1 MKLTLIQSGTAACI
15 LDALSNKEIAR
26 AMDCS
31 VLAATRRVEF
41 LMHLLDARNRVH
53 LALILK
59 DMA

>member
-15 LDALSNKEIAR
+15 LDALTNKEIAR

-31 VLAATRRVEF
+31 VRAACGRVED
-41 LMHLLDARNRVH
+41 LSSKLRARNRVH
-53 LALILK
+53 LALILR